1 MTRLLHELGFLY
13 LKGETSHIYAES
25 EGNVAFRS
33 AYLSKKLADRANIPG
48 NNGSVRLGVDRPEV
62 LGNACIIVAGII
74 RSGGA
79 IITGGF
85 VENSIRVWNSTLKRG
100 IDGEEDYHGNFNAE
114 LFERWFEDLCQT
126 LQRYGGCNI
135 YMDGAAYHKRDIRK
149 SPRKSWLKA
158 DTQEW
163 LRKNVGM
170 VFSPKATID
179 TLLQLVEFC
188 RPAPL
193 YMAVDIAAK
202 YGHRVCYTP
211 PYQLTL
217 QPIKLIWGT
226 VKNRIAKK
234 PAKNGKE
241 VVAKVIEELEAC
253 KGDWL
258 TVYRHVQKHEDAFVA
273 A

>member
-1 MTRLLHELGFLY
+1 M
-13 LKGETSHIYAES
+13 
-25 EGNVAFRS
+25 
-33 AYLSKKLADRANIPG
+33 
-48 NNGSVRLGVDRPEV
+48 
-62 LGNACIIVAGII
+62 
-74 RSGGA
+74 
-79 IITGGF
+79 IT
-85 VENSIRVWNSTLKRG
+85 
-100 IDGEEDYHGNFNAE
+100 
-114 LFERWFEDLCQT
+114 
-126 LQRYGGCNI
+126 
-135 YMDGAAYHKRDIRK
+135 
-149 SPRKSWLKA
+149 
-158 DTQEW
+158 
-163 LRKNVGM
+163 VGM